1 MSEKLL
7 TFKLSERL
15 FGMDITLVKEI
26 IRNLEYTPV
35 PDSRPEIV
43 GLLNLRGQVV
53 TLFDLAKLMDYEH
66 EGSVNAS
73 GCIILKTS
81 PHNPNYIGFL
91 IDKPG
96 DVIDVGTEVVEPLPA
111 NAGGV
116 DSKYLREVVKI
127 QDNLILVLEPQQITN
142 IN

>member
-7 TFKLSERL
+7 TFNLSGRL
-15 FGMDITLVKEI
+15 FGLDITLVKEI

-35 PDSRPEIV
+35 PDSRAEIV

-66 EGSVNAS
+66 EDSSRTS
-73 GCIILKTS
+73 GCIILKNS
-81 PHNPNYIGFL
+81 SQNPNYIGFL

-96 DVIDVGTEVVEPLPA
+96 DVIDVGNEIVEPLPA
-111 NAGGV
+111 NTGGV
-116 DSKYLREVVKI
+116 DSKYLREVV
-127 QDNLILVLEPQQITN
+127 
-142 IN
+142 